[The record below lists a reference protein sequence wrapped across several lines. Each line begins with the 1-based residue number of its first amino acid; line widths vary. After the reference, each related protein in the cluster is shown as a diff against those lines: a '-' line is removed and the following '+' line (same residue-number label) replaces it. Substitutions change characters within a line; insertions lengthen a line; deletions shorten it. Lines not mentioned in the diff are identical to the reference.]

1 MFRTFHFSSRDVGGF
16 QVKVDLNTVD
26 TVKEI
31 EQICT
36 ARIIDLLLRNN
47 LTEMF
52 SKVENKKFHIHDL
65 TIEEIK
71 NESDTRMFYICDMC
85 ESQN

>member
-1 MFRTFHFSSRDVGGF
+1 MLRTFHFSSRDVGGF
-16 QVKVDLNTVD
+16 QVKIDLDTVD
-26 TVKEI
+26 TVEEI

-36 ARIIDLLLRNN
+36 ERMIDLLLSNN
-47 LTEMF
+47 LTEIF

-71 NESDTRMFYICDMC
+71 NESNTRMFYICDM
-85 ESQN
+85 